1 MATYDLGPVRK
12 DRPITREEP
21 LWPWVM
27 LAFLVLLVLGLSV
40 AMLAGWVTV
49 ELS

>member
-1 MATYDLGPVRK
+1 MATYDLGPVRE
-12 DRPITREEP
+12 DRLLRREEP
-21 LWPWVM
+21 LWPWM
-27 LAFLVLLVLGLSV
+27 LLAFLVLLVMGFTV

>member
-1 MATYDLGPVRK
+1 MATYDVGPVRK
-12 DRPITREEP
+12 DRPIPPEEP
-21 LWPWVM
+21 LWPWVS